1 MFVLLLLSK
10 YVPRRCYMMSASLL
24 IIGLGNPGSRYAL
37 TRHNIGFMVV
47 EALAEQLKTTWDNPS
62 SLYDLAHVRYAGRQ
76 AVIAKPLTYMNESG
90 KAAKKLMGQYKL
102 TPQQIVCVVD
112 EYNFPVG
119 KVHLRPE
126 GSDGGHNGITSMIE
140 ELGTSKFWRLRC
152 GIDRRFGP
160 GGLVDYVLS
169 PFDTSDQSELSI
181 MIERGTEALKAII
194 RQGPQQAMQVVNRAA
209 DV

>member
-1 MFVLLLLSK
+1 
-10 YVPRRCYMMSASLL
+10 MSVSLL
-24 IIGLGNPGSRYAL
+24 IIGLGNPGTRYEL

-47 EALAEQLKTTWDNPS
+47 DALANELKAAWERPS
-62 SLYDLAHVRYAGRQ
+62 SLYDVATVRYAGRQ
-76 AVIAKPLTYMNESG
+76 AVLAKPLTYMNESG
-90 KAAKKLMGQYKL
+90 KAAKKLMGQFKL

-140 ELGTSKFWRLRC
+140 ELGTPKFWRLRC
-152 GIDRRFGP
+152 GIDRKFGP

-169 PFDTSDQSELSI
+169 PFDESDRLAPSDPSNPVSPSKLER
-181 MIERGTEALKAII
+181 MISRGVDALKLII
-194 RQGPQQAMQVVNRAA
+194 KQGPQQAMQLVNRS
-209 DV
+209 DPGVL

>member
-1 MFVLLLLSK
+1 
-10 YVPRRCYMMSASLL
+10 MSASVLV
-24 IIGLGNPGSRYAL
+24 IGLGNPGSRYAH
-37 TRHNIGFMVV
+37 TRHNVGFMVV
-47 EALAEQLKTTWDNPS
+47 DALAAALKAEWSRPS
-62 SLYDLAHVRYAGRQ
+62 SLYDVAEVRYAGRQ
-76 AVIAKPLTYMNESG
+76 AVLAKPLTYMNESG
-90 KAAKKLMGQYKL
+90 KAAKKLMGLNKL

-140 ELGTSKFWRLRC
+140 ELGTPKFWRLRC

-169 PFDTSDQSELSI
+169 PFDTSDQSDLST
-181 MIERGTEALKAII
+181 MIVRGVEALKLIM
-194 RQGPQQAMQVVNRAA
+194 RQGPQQAMQQVNRADA
-209 DV
+209 GA